1 MIANPAHGHGMRRTA
16 IVLGLLLACCAG
28 ATPLRAQPA
37 ASDPWQALTKARSA
51 LAAAGRLGA
60 DFVQSFTPV
69 GFDRGERESGRLAM
83 ALPDCLRWDY
93 ELPYAKSFL
102 LCGGLFYYWTPG
114 EKHGRRSEVEA
125 SREPGLDLLLLPVEQ
140 LAARY
145 RATATVDPN
154 GGSTIRLVP
163 LAPNAPLRDAAIT
176 FDAAGERPTR
186 LAYHDAE
193 GSLTEFELSG
203 FRPLADREIFTPP
216 AGVEWR
222 ED

>member
-1 MIANPAHGHGMRRTA
+1 MISNPAHGHGMRRGA
-16 IVLGLLLACCAG
+16 IVFALLLAWRG
-28 ATPLRAQPA
+28 ASPLPAQVA
-37 ASDPWQALTKARSA
+37 APEPWPALTKARGA

-69 GFDRGERESGRLAM
+69 GFDRGERESGRLAL

-125 SREPGLDLLLLPVEQ
+125 SREPGLDLLLLPIEQ
-140 LAARY
+140 LSTRY
-145 RATATVDPN
+145 RATASAEPN
-154 GGSTIRLVP
+154 GGLTIRLVP
-163 LAPNAPLRDAAIT
+163 LAANAPLRDAAIS

-186 LAYHDAE
+186 LSYHDAE
-193 GSLTEFELSG
+193 GSLTEFELTG
-203 FRPLADREIFTPP
+203 FRPLADREVFTPP

-222 ED
+222 EE